1 MKNLSIKLK
10 ITLWYTLFMTLLVIG
25 ILWLLIYI
33 SNSRLLSNARLRLK
47 DTVTRSFHEIDY
59 EDGVL
64 EFDNDINFLG
74 EGIYISVYDTGGK
87 LLYGRIPSLFNGA
100 PVLVMDEIQQVDSGQ
115 TLWFVYDYCQ
125 KIEGYGNLWVRGIA
139 SQTQTDAALATVV
152 RLALVFLPFF
162 VLCIAAGG
170 YFIIRR
176 TLAPLAAMTDTA
188 RKISE
193 GSDLSRRIRL
203 GSGKDEVHKMAHT
216 FDRMMDKLEESF
228 ENEKQ
233 FTSDVSHELRTPV
246 TVILSQCEYALQE
259 DTSPSEVQDCVR
271 TIAGQSRKMSS
282 LISQLLTL
290 ARADKGTQKLHYELL
305 NLSELAEITA
315 EDQKSIAA
323 AKGITLETHI
333 QPDIL
338 FRGDETMMM
347 RLFINLLSNSITYGR
362 ENGTT
367 RITLTSD
374 GSHITGSVSDNGI
387 GIEKDKLD
395 KIWKR
400 FYQVNPARSSG
411 EREGAGLGLPMVK
424 WITEAHGG
432 TIRVESTPGEGT
444 AFTFSWE
451 TALQES
457 SRGSIMKGQGET
469 PI

>member
-1 MKNLSIKLK
+1 MKNMSIKLK
-10 ITLWYTLFMTLLVIG
+10 ITLWYTLFMTLLVVG
-25 ILWLLIYI
+25 ILWLLLFIT
-33 SNSRLLSNARLRLK
+33 NSRLLSNARLRLK

-74 EGIYISVYDTGGK
+74 EGIYISVYDAHGK

-115 TLWFVYDYCQ
+115 TLWYVYDYCQ

-139 SQTQTDAALATVV
+139 SQTQTDAALQIVV
-152 RLALVFLPFF
+152 NLALVFLPFF

-176 TLAPLAAMTDTA
+176 TLSPLADMTETA
-188 RKISE
+188 QKISS
-193 GSDLSRRIRL
+193 GNDLSRRIRL
-203 GSGKDEVHKMAHT
+203 GTGNDEVHKMAHT
-216 FDRMMDKLEESF
+216 FDKMMDKLEDSF

-259 DTSPSEVQDCVR
+259 DTPAQEIKDCIR
-271 TIAGQSRKMSS
+271 SIAAQARKMSS

-290 ARADKGTQKLHYELL
+290 ARADKGIQKLHYELL
-305 NLSELAEITA
+305 NLSELAEIIT
-315 EDQKSIAA
+315 EEQKGIASK
-323 AKGITLETHI
+323 KGITLETCI

-338 FRGDETMMM
+338 FRGDETMLM
-347 RLFINLLSNSITYGR
+347 RLFINLISNSITYR
-362 ENGTT
+362 KENGLT
-367 RITLTSD
+367 RISLSSD
-374 GSHITGSVSDNGI
+374 GNLITGSVSDNGI

-432 TIRVESTPGEGT
+432 TVCAESTPGSGT
-444 AFTFSWE
+444 VFTF
-451 TALQES
+451 TFPQN
-457 SRGSIMKGQGET
+457 K
-469 PI
+469 